1 MATERR
7 KSIETKTY
15 FFRNSRNS
23 FAVSDLFRTLP
34 LCTGFAYSFQFTDQF
49 NNSQTFHGTDSACSE
64 ATERVAD
71 IRSTLAGYLAS
82 AEDKA
87 EYFSQVKTFADT
99 QQDLVWNSSDHTLSF
114 STKFADSQQLSVI
127 LEIFYPGKTETSVLK
142 ILQWSTESNG
152 TWNPDNHQNL
162 FKGE

>member
-1 MATERR
+1 MKQKHTFFVTVGIPSLFLIFSVLCLCVLALLTLSSSRTSLTTARHSMEQTE
-7 KSIETKTY
+7 KY
-15 FFRNSRNS
+15 
-23 FAVSDLFRTLP
+23 
-34 LCTGFAYSFQFTDQF
+34 Y
-49 NNSQTFHGTDSACSE
+49 SACSE

-71 IRSTLAGYLAS
+71 IR
-82 AEDKA
+82 
-87 EYFSQVKTFADT
+87 
-99 QQDLVWNSSDHTLSF
+99 TLSF

>member
-1 MATERR
+1 MEQTE
-7 KSIETKTY
+7 KY
-15 FFRNSRNS
+15 
-23 FAVSDLFRTLP
+23 
-34 LCTGFAYSFQFTDQF
+34 YST
-49 NNSQTFHGTDSACSE
+49 CSE

-87 EYFSQVKTFADT
+87 EYF
-99 QQDLVWNSSDHTLSF
+99 WNSSDHTLSF

>member
-1 MATERR
+1 MEQTE
-7 KSIETKTY
+7 KY
-15 FFRNSRNS
+15 
-23 FAVSDLFRTLP
+23 
-34 LCTGFAYSFQFTDQF
+34 Y
-49 NNSQTFHGTDSACSE
+49 SACSE

-162 FKGE
+162 FKGASCIIKNVNVEN